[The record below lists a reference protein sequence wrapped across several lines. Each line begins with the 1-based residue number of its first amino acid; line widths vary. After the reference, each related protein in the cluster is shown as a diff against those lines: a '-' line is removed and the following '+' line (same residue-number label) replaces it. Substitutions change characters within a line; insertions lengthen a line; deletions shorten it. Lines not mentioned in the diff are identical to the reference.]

1 MNRAERRKMKK
12 SGVSVPKQKVYTLTQ
27 EQLNDIIASELSK
40 KRQEILN
47 TVSSRLTNTL
57 ILFCLDVLHSKFGF
71 GKMKLKRFKYYLD
84 EIAENVE
91 QDYCTTDDILKNLEE
106 EMDLDFM
113 YRKVKRS
120 ECFKKIHK

>member
-113 YRKVKRS
+113 YRNVKRS